1 MMMVT
6 MTTCSVQKKVFVGG
20 HGRTLRKSAG
30 GLNRLATA
38 TFSFR
43 PLRPVSCLP
52 PADWRTTAKP
62 ITNSKYPAKEHCSN
76 CGLCD
81 TYFVH
86 HVKEA
91 CAFIAPGDD
100 LSALEVATHGR
111 SRDLDSEDELLFGVT
126 EAMMNAKIVPSV
138 PGAQWTGI
146 VTSIAVGML
155 SHGHVDAVVCVQSDA
170 DDRFTPRP
178 FVARTVDDI
187 MAARGVKPVLS
198 PNLEVL
204 ATVEALDVRNLLF
217 IGVGCQ
223 VRAIRAVQPYLNV
236 DNLYVLGTNCTDNGT
251 REGLDKFLRLAP
263 EAPAGEV
270 VGYGGR

>member
-1 MMMVT
+1 MMVT
-6 MTTCSVQKKVFVGG
+6 VWMCSAQKKVFVGG
-20 HGRTLRKSAG
+20 QGRRRTY
-30 GLNRLATA
+30 GLPTTRT
-38 TFSFR
+38 SVR
-43 PLRPVSCLP
+43 PVVSCLP

-111 SRDLDSEDELLFGVT
+111 SRDLDSDDELLFGVT

-155 SHGHVDAVVCVQSDA
+155 SHGHVDAVV
-170 DDRFTPRP
+170 
-178 FVARTVDDI
+178 
-187 MAARGVKPVLS
+187 
-198 PNLEVL
+198 
-204 ATVEALDVRNLLF
+204 
-217 IGVGCQ
+217 
-223 VRAIRAVQPYLNV
+223 
-236 DNLYVLGTNCTDNGT
+236 
-251 REGLDKFLRLAP
+251 
-263 EAPAGEV
+263 
-270 VGYGGR
+270 